1 VPPRAN
7 PRDWER
13 YFGPGAPR
21 RRGGPLRAL
30 ANLLIA
36 GTALA
41 LLVGGGLF
49 AVRFGLERARV
60 SASATI
66 SAVETSNAAVLATR
80 TARALI
86 TATAE
91 ATPISGTPASA
102 LIGRGTVLAGGNL
115 RSEPRIAPET
125 VIGQICPGDG
135 VEFLEQRITT
145 DGSTWYRIR
154 VTASSGAC
162 TPQRVSVGSLGWAS
176 ATLLSEPLP

>member
-1 VPPRAN
+1 MPPRAK

-13 YFGPGAPR
+13 YFGPGAP

-41 LLVGGGLF
+41 LLVGGGFF

-60 SASATI
+60 SASATV

-80 TARALI
+80 TAHALI

-102 LIGRGTVLAGGNL
+102 MIGRGTVLAGGNL

-135 VEFLEQRITT
+135 VEFLEQRTTT

-154 VTASSGAC
+154 VTASSGVC

>member
-1 VPPRAN
+1 MPPRAN

-21 RRGGPLRAL
+21 RGGPIRAL

-41 LLVGGGLF
+41 LLVGGGFF
-49 AVRFGLERARV
+49 AVRFGLERARA
-60 SASATI
+60 SASATAGAI
-66 SAVETSNAAVLATR
+66 ETSNAAVRATR
-80 TARALI
+80 TARAL
-86 TATAE
+86 TTEGASVP
-91 ATPISGTPASA
+91 PISDTPATTI
-102 LIGRGTVLAGGNL
+102 IGRGTVLARGNL

-135 VEFLEQRITT
+135 VEFLEQRTT
-145 DGSTWYRIR
+145 ANDATWYRVRI
-154 VTASSGAC
+154 TTIGEAC
-162 TPQRVSVGSLGWAS
+162 TPQRVSAGSQGWAS

>member
-1 VPPRAN
+1 MPPRAN

-21 RRGGPLRAL
+21 RGGPIRAL

-41 LLVGGGLF
+41 LLVGSGFF
-49 AVRFGLERARV
+49 AVRFGLERARA
-60 SASATI
+60 SASATA
-66 SAVETSNAAVLATR
+66 SAIETSNAAVLATR
-80 TARALI
+80 TARAL
-86 TATAE
+86 TTEE
-91 ATPISGTPASA
+91 AGVPPISGTPASTI
-102 LIGRGTVLAGGNL
+102 IGRGTVLAGGNL

-135 VEFLEQRITT
+135 VEFLEQRTT
-145 DGSTWYRIR
+145 DGATWYRVRI
-154 VTASSGAC
+154 TAIGEAC
-162 TPQRVSVGSLGWAS
+162 TPQRVSAGSQGWAS